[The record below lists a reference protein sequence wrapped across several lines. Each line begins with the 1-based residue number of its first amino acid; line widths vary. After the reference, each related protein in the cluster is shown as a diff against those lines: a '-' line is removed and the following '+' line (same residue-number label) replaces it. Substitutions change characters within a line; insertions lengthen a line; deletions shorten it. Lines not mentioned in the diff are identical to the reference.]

1 MRKNGLYKKVLS
13 TIVAVTCAV
22 SLSACGVVTSGESN
36 EPAATEEEDCC
47 AGKEEAGGEA
57 AASEG
62 GAASADAA
70 PAAVVDN
77 PLANLSEE
85 ELDAL
90 YQEEDASKRTL
101 HIAYSGGLCQVAIP
115 VAYHYGFF
123 EKEGLD
129 TELTNVDDA
138 RDALA
143 AGKIDTAAGMIA
155 QWLTSVQNGVDIK
168 FTLGLHTGCAAAVVL
183 PDSDFQG
190 FEKGMKIGFVGAF
203 GGVYHNIANRFVAH
217 DGFTEDDFTWL
228 GFDQSAI
235 LLALQDKEVDAIVV
249 SEQLSKAWVDNGE
262 VRQIRSLTTDDDFKD
277 EACCVLGIAGS
288 FLDENPAASYKITK
302 AVYKAS
308 LWLSESEENRKEAAK
323 MLIEN
328 GYVSGTEEYSL
339 ELLNYYKFGLPPEVT
354 EKSLYDSVDEYSKLG
369 ILSADTNPEEF
380 KKKIYYAYDLS
391 GVKAD

>member
-1 MRKNGLYKKVLS
+1 MRKQTLYKKALS
-13 TIVAVTCAV
+13 VSTAVICAF
-22 SLSACGVVTSGESN
+22 SLMACGTVVAENNSGKQETKQ
-36 EPAATEEEDCC
+36 EEEEDCC
-47 AGKEEAGGEA
+47 AGKDEAKADNSA
-57 AASEG
+57 AGDSG
-62 GAASADAA
+62 ASAILA
-70 PAAVVDN
+70 DN
-77 PLANLSEE
+77 SYGSLSDE

-90 YQEEDASKRTL
+90 YKEEAASSRTL

-129 TELTNVDDA
+129 TELTSVEDS

-183 PDSDFQG
+183 PDSDYQG

-235 LLALQDKEVDAIVV
+235 LLALQEGEVDAIVV

-288 FLDENPAASYKITK
+288 FLQENPVASYKITR

-339 ELLNYYKFGLPPEVT
+339 ELLNYYKFGLSPEVT
-354 EKSLYDSVDEYSKLG
+354 EKSLYDSVDEYSQLG
-369 ILSADTNPEEF
+369 ILSKDTDPEEF
-380 KKKIYYAYDLS
+380 KQKIYYAYDLS
-391 GVKAD
+391 SVVAD

>member
-1 MRKNGLYKKVLS
+1 MRNKILYKKILS
-13 TIVAVTCAV
+13 TVLAVTCAA
-22 SLSACGVVTSGESN
+22 SLAACGTVVTAGGSKDT
-36 EPAATEEEDCC
+36 AAAEEEDCC
-47 AGKEEAGGEA
+47 AGKDESQGSKAASGEA
-57 AASEG
+57 VAAT
-62 GAASADAA
+62 
-70 PAAVVDN
+70 AAVADN
-77 PLANLSEE
+77 SLGSLSDE

-90 YQEEDASKRTL
+90 YGEEAASKRKL

-129 TELTNVDDA
+129 TELTSVEDS

-183 PDSDFQG
+183 PDSEYQG

-217 DGFTEDDFTWL
+217 DGFTEEDFTWL

-249 SEQLSKAWVDNGE
+249 SEQLSKAWVDNGD

-288 FLDENPAASYKITK
+288 FLEENPAASYKITR

-308 LWLSESEENRKEAAK
+308 LWLRESEENREEAAK
-323 MLIEN
+323 MLIDN

-339 ELLNYYKFGLPPEVT
+339 ELLNYYKFGLSPEVT

-391 GVKAD
+391 GVNAD

>member
-1 MRKNGLYKKVLS
+1 MRKVSLFKRIVSVS
-13 TIVAVTCAV
+13 TAVICAVAVT
-22 SLSACGVVTSGESN
+22 ACGTVVAGDSGK
-36 EPAATEEEDCC
+36 TEAKQEEMEDCC
-47 AGKEEAGGEA
+47 AGKEIGSGTGGEVT
-57 AASEG
+57 SG
-62 GAASADAA
+62 SDG
-70 PAAVVDN
+70 AVVDDG
-77 PLANLSEE
+77 LGSLSEE

-90 YQEEDASKRTL
+90 YQKEAASQRTL

-115 VAYHYGFF
+115 VAQHYGFF
-123 EKEGLD
+123 EKEGLT
-129 TELTNVDDA
+129 TELTNVDDS

-183 PDSDFQG
+183 PDSPYQG

-228 GFDQSAI
+228 GFDTSAI
-235 LLALQDKEVDAIVV
+235 LLALQEGEVDAIVV

-288 FLDENPAASYKITK
+288 FLEENPAASYKITK

-308 LWLSESEENRKEAAK
+308 LWLRESEENRKEAAK

-328 GYVSGTEEYSL
+328 GYVC
-339 ELLNYYKFGLPPEVT
+339 LP
-354 EKSLYDSVDEYSKLG
+354 
-369 ILSADTNPEEF
+369 
-380 KKKIYYAYDLS
+380 
-391 GVKAD
+391 

>member
-1 MRKNGLYKKVLS
+1 MRKGNLYKKVLS
-13 TIVAVTCAV
+13 TIVAVTCAA
-22 SLSACGVVTSGESN
+22 SLTACGVVTSEGSN
-36 EPAATEEEDCC
+36 SAAAVEEDDCC
-47 AGKEEAGGEA
+47 AGEDKESDEAKAGSGEA
-57 AASEG
+57 NAEAA
-62 GAASADAA
+62 DT
-70 PAAVVDN
+70 AVVDN
-77 PLANLSEE
+77 PLAGLSED
-85 ELDAL
+85 ELNAL
-90 YQEEDASKRTL
+90 YEEEEASKRTI
-101 HIAYSGGLCQVAIP
+101 HIAYSGGLCQVALP

-183 PDSDFQG
+183 PDSEYKG

-228 GFDQSAI
+228 GFDTSAI
-235 LLALQDKEVDAIVV
+235 LLALQEGEVDAIVV

-262 VRQIRSLTTDDDFKD
+262 VKQIRSLTTDDDFKD
-277 EACCVLGIAGS
+277 EACCVLGVAGS
-288 FLDENPAASYKITK
+288 FLSDNPAASYKITK

-308 LWLSESEENRKEAAK
+308 LWLSESEENRKDAAK
-323 MLIEN
+323 MLIDN
-328 GYVSGTEEYSL
+328 GYVTGTEEYSL
-339 ELLNYYKFGLPPEVT
+339 ELLNYYKFGLSPQVT
-354 EKSLYDSVDEYSKLG
+354 EKSLYDSVDEYSQLG
-369 ILSADTNPEEF
+369 ILSADTDPEEF
-380 KKKIYYAYDLS
+380 KNKIYYAYDLS
-391 GVKAD
+391 GVNAD